1 VVKNVMELN
10 DKEIELKLCET
21 YFSILS
27 KTSTYNITLDE
38 LCVASKISYEKA
50 KKIIPTNFNEDFFFL
65 KLFISKVDS
74 EVLEELKNEIQD
86 DDVSTIYDKIL
97 EGITLRFEKF
107 LKNGICKNSHEKFL
121 KNKTAIQ
128 ILSQDLDKR
137 INIFFKLLKEN
148 YSFMINLLKL
158 VEENQNCFLQ
168 NIKSVALNFV
178 FIKGL
183 EKFLED
189 EAQDVDTTV
198 RFIDKHLTEI
208 EDFGFLIGFLKK
220 ES

>member
-21 YFSILS
+21 YFSVLS
-27 KTSTYNITLDE
+27 KTSTHNITLDE
-38 LCVASKISYEKA
+38 LCAASKISYEKA

-107 LKNGICKNSHEKFL
+107 LKN
-121 KNKTAIQ
+121 KTAIQ
-128 ILSQDLDKR
+128 ILSHDLDKR

-198 RFIDKHLTEI
+198 RFIDKYLTEI

>member
-1 VVKNVMELN
+1 MELN

-21 YFSILS
+21 YFSVLS
-27 KTSTYNITLDE
+27 KTSTYNVTLDE
-38 LCVASKISYEKA
+38 LCAVSKISYEKA

-107 LKNGICKNSHEKFL
+107 LKN
-121 KNKTAIQ
+121 KTAIQ
-128 ILSQDLDKR
+128 ILSHDLDKR

-168 NIKSVALNFV
+168 NIKSVALNLV

-198 RFIDKHLTEI
+198 RFIDKYLTEI

>member
-1 VVKNVMELN
+1 MELN

-21 YFSILS
+21 YFSVLS

-86 DDVSTIYDKIL
+86 DDISTIYDKIL

-107 LKNGICKNSHEKFL
+107 LKN
-121 KNKTAIQ
+121 KTAIQ
-128 ILSQDLDKR
+128 ILSHDLDKR

-183 EKFLED
+183 QKFLED

-198 RFIDKHLTEI
+198 RFIDKYLTEI

>member
-1 VVKNVMELN
+1 MELN

-21 YFSILS
+21 YFLILS

-86 DDVSTIYDKIL
+86 DDISTIYDKIL

-107 LKNGICKNSHEKFL
+107 LKN
-121 KNKTAIQ
+121 KTAIQ
-128 ILSQDLDKR
+128 ILSHDLDKR

-183 EKFLED
+183 QKFLED
-189 EAQDVDTTV
+189 EAQDVDATV
-198 RFIDKHLTEI
+198 RFIDKYLTEI

-220 ES
+220 VS

>member
-1 VVKNVMELN
+1 MELN

-21 YFSILS
+21 YFSVLS
-27 KTSTYNITLDE
+27 KKSTHNITLDE
-38 LCVASKISYEKA
+38 LCAASKISYEKA

-86 DDVSTIYDKIL
+86 DDISTIYDKIL

-107 LKNGICKNSHEKFL
+107 LKN
-121 KNKTAIQ
+121 KTAIQ
-128 ILSQDLDKR
+128 ILSHDLDKR

-183 EKFLED
+183 QKFLED

-198 RFIDKHLTEI
+198 RFIDKYLTEI

>member
-1 VVKNVMELN
+1 MELN

-65 KLFISKVDS
+65 KLFILKVDS

-86 DDVSTIYDKIL
+86 DDISTIYDKIL

-107 LKNGICKNSHEKFL
+107 LKN
-121 KNKTAIQ
+121 KTAIQ
-128 ILSQDLDKR
+128 ILSHDLDKR

-183 EKFLED
+183 QKFLED
-189 EAQDVDTTV
+189 EAQDVDATV
-198 RFIDKHLTEI
+198 RFIDKYLTEI

>member
-1 VVKNVMELN
+1 MELN

-21 YFSILS
+21 YFSVLS
-27 KTSTYNITLDE
+27 KTSRYNITLDE
-38 LCVASKISYEKA
+38 LCAASKISYEKA

-107 LKNGICKNSHEKFL
+107 LKN
-121 KNKTAIQ
+121 KTAIQ
-128 ILSQDLDKR
+128 ILSHDLDKR

-168 NIKSVALNFV
+168 NIKSVALNLV

-183 EKFLED
+183 EK
-189 EAQDVDTTV
+189 
-198 RFIDKHLTEI
+198 
-208 EDFGFLIGFLKK
+208 
-220 ES
+220 S

>member
-21 YFSILS
+21 YFSFLS

-38 LCVASKISYEKA
+38 LCAASKISYEKA

-107 LKNGICKNSHEKFL
+107 LKN
-121 KNKTAIQ
+121 KTAIQ
-128 ILSQDLDKR
+128 ILSHDLDKR

-183 EKFLED
+183 QKFLED

-198 RFIDKHLTEI
+198 RFIDKYLTEI

>member
-1 VVKNVMELN
+1 MELN

-21 YFSILS
+21 YFSVLS
-27 KTSTYNITLDE
+27 KTSTHNITLDE
-38 LCVASKISYEKA
+38 LCAASKISYEKA

-65 KLFISKVDS
+65 KLFISRVDS

-107 LKNGICKNSHEKFL
+107 LKN
-121 KNKTAIQ
+121 KTAIQ
-128 ILSQDLDKR
+128 ILSHDLDKR

-183 EKFLED
+183 QKFLED

-198 RFIDKHLTEI
+198 RFIDKYLTEI

>member
-107 LKNGICKNSHEKFL
+107 LKN
-121 KNKTAIQ
+121 KTAIQ
-128 ILSQDLDKR
+128 ILSHDLDKR

-183 EKFLED
+183 QKFLED

-198 RFIDKHLTEI
+198 RFIDKYLTEI

>member
-1 VVKNVMELN
+1 MELN

-86 DDVSTIYDKIL
+86 DDISTIYDKIL

-107 LKNGICKNSHEKFL
+107 LKN
-121 KNKTAIQ
+121 KTAIQ
-128 ILSQDLDKR
+128 ILSHDLDKR

-183 EKFLED
+183 QKFLED

-198 RFIDKHLTEI
+198 RFIDKYLTEI

>member
-1 VVKNVMELN
+1 MELN

-21 YFSILS
+21 YFSVLS
-27 KTSTYNITLDE
+27 KTSTHNITLDE
-38 LCVASKISYEKA
+38 LCAASKISYEKA

-107 LKNGICKNSHEKFL
+107 LKN
-121 KNKTAIQ
+121 KTAIQ
-128 ILSQDLDKR
+128 ILSHDLDKR

-189 EAQDVDTTV
+189 EAQNVDTTI
-198 RFIDKHLTEI
+198 RFIDKYLTEI

>member
-1 VVKNVMELN
+1 MELN

-21 YFSILS
+21 YFSVLS
-27 KTSTYNITLDE
+27 KKSTHNITLDE
-38 LCVASKISYEKA
+38 LCAASKISYEKA

-65 KLFISKVDS
+65 KFFISKVDS

-107 LKNGICKNSHEKFL
+107 LKN
-121 KNKTAIQ
+121 KTAIQ
-128 ILSQDLDKR
+128 ILSHDLDKR

-183 EKFLED
+183 QKFLED

-198 RFIDKHLTEI
+198 RFIDKYLTEI

>member
-1 VVKNVMELN
+1 MELN

-21 YFSILS
+21 YFSVLS

-65 KLFISKVDS
+65 KFFISKVDS

-107 LKNGICKNSHEKFL
+107 LKN
-121 KNKTAIQ
+121 KTAIQ
-128 ILSQDLDKR
+128 ILSHDLDKR

-198 RFIDKHLTEI
+198 RFIDKYLTEI

>member
-21 YFSILS
+21 YFSVLS

-38 LCVASKISYEKA
+38 LCAASKISYEKA

-74 EVLEELKNEIQD
+74 EVLKELKNEIQD

-107 LKNGICKNSHEKFL
+107 LKN
-121 KNKTAIQ
+121 KTAIQ
-128 ILSQDLDKR
+128 ILSHDLDKR

-189 EAQDVDTTV
+189 ETQDVDTTV
-198 RFIDKHLTEI
+198 RFIDKYLTEI

>member
-1 VVKNVMELN
+1 MELN

-27 KTSTYNITLDE
+27 KTSMYNITLDE
-38 LCVASKISYEKA
+38 LCAASKISYEKA

-65 KLFISKVDS
+65 KLFILKVDS

-107 LKNGICKNSHEKFL
+107 LKN
-121 KNKTAIQ
+121 KTAIQ
-128 ILSQDLDKR
+128 ILSHDLDKR

-198 RFIDKHLTEI
+198 RFIDKYLTEI

>member
-1 VVKNVMELN
+1 MELN
-10 DKEIELKLCET
+10 DKEIELKLCKT
-21 YFSILS
+21 YFSVLS

-38 LCVASKISYEKA
+38 LCAASKISYEKA
-50 KKIIPTNFNEDFFFL
+50 KKNIPTNFNEDFFFL

-107 LKNGICKNSHEKFL
+107 LKN
-121 KNKTAIQ
+121 KTAIQ
-128 ILSQDLDKR
+128 ILSHDLDKR

-183 EKFLED
+183 QKFLED
-189 EAQDVDTTV
+189 EAQDVDTSV
-198 RFIDKHLTEI
+198 RFIDKYLTEI

>member
-1 VVKNVMELN
+1 MELN

-38 LCVASKISYEKA
+38 LCAASKLSYEKA
-50 KKIIPTNFNEDFFFL
+50 EKIIPTNFNENFFFL

-86 DDVSTIYDKIL
+86 DDISTIYDKIL

-107 LKNGICKNSHEKFL
+107 LKN
-121 KNKTAIQ
+121 KTAIQ
-128 ILSQDLDKR
+128 ILSHDLDKR

-189 EAQDVDTTV
+189 EAQNVDTTI
-198 RFIDKHLTEI
+198 RFIDKYLTEI

>member
-1 VVKNVMELN
+1 MELN

-21 YFSILS
+21 YFSVLS
-27 KTSTYNITLDE
+27 KTSTHNITLDE
-38 LCVASKISYEKA
+38 LCATSEISYEKA

-65 KLFISKVDS
+65 KLFILKVDS

-107 LKNGICKNSHEKFL
+107 LKN
-121 KNKTAIQ
+121 KTAIQ
-128 ILSQDLDKR
+128 ILSHDLDKR

-198 RFIDKHLTEI
+198 RFIDKYLTEI

>member
-1 VVKNVMELN
+1 MELN

-21 YFSILS
+21 YFSVLS
-27 KTSTYNITLDE
+27 KKSTHNITLDE
-38 LCVASKISYEKA
+38 LCAASKISYEKA

-107 LKNGICKNSHEKFL
+107 LKN
-121 KNKTAIQ
+121 KTAIQ
-128 ILSQDLDKR
+128 ILSHDLDKR

-183 EKFLED
+183 QKFLED

-198 RFIDKHLTEI
+198 RFIDKYLTEI

>member
-1 VVKNVMELN
+1 MELN

-21 YFSILS
+21 YFSVLS
-27 KTSTYNITLDE
+27 KTSTHNITLDE
-38 LCVASKISYEKA
+38 LCAASKISYEKA

-107 LKNGICKNSHEKFL
+107 LKN
-121 KNKTAIQ
+121 KTAIQ
-128 ILSQDLDKR
+128 ILSHDLDKR

-183 EKFLED
+183 QKFLED

-198 RFIDKHLTEI
+198 RFIDKYLTEI

>member
-1 VVKNVMELN
+1 MELN

-21 YFSILS
+21 YFSVLS
-27 KTSTYNITLDE
+27 KTSTHNITLDE
-38 LCVASKISYEKA
+38 LCAASKISYEKA

-74 EVLEELKNEIQD
+74 EVLEELKNEVQD

-107 LKNGICKNSHEKFL
+107 LKN
-121 KNKTAIQ
+121 KTAIQ
-128 ILSQDLDKR
+128 ILSHDLDKR

-198 RFIDKHLTEI
+198 RFIDKYLTEI

>member
-1 VVKNVMELN
+1 MELN

-21 YFSILS
+21 YFSVLS

-38 LCVASKISYEKA
+38 LCAASKISYEKA

-107 LKNGICKNSHEKFL
+107 LKN
-121 KNKTAIQ
+121 KTAIQ
-128 ILSQDLDKR
+128 ILSHDLDKR

-183 EKFLED
+183 QKFLED

-198 RFIDKHLTEI
+198 RFVDKYLTEI

>member
-1 VVKNVMELN
+1 MELN

-21 YFSILS
+21 YFSVLS

-38 LCVASKISYEKA
+38 LCAASKISYEKA

-107 LKNGICKNSHEKFL
+107 LKN
-121 KNKTAIQ
+121 KTAIQ
-128 ILSQDLDKR
+128 ILSHDLDKR

-198 RFIDKHLTEI
+198 RFIDKYLTEI

-220 ES
+220 DS

>member
-1 VVKNVMELN
+1 MELN

-21 YFSILS
+21 YFSVLS

-107 LKNGICKNSHEKFL
+107 LKN
-121 KNKTAIQ
+121 KTAIQ
-128 ILSQDLDKR
+128 LLSHDLDKR

-189 EAQDVDTTV
+189 EAQNVDTTV
-198 RFIDKHLTEI
+198 RFIDKYLTEI

>member
-1 VVKNVMELN
+1 MELN

-21 YFSILS
+21 YFSVLR

-38 LCVASKISYEKA
+38 LCAASKISYEKA
-50 KKIIPTNFNEDFFFL
+50 KKNIPTNFNEDFFFL

-86 DDVSTIYDKIL
+86 DDISTIYDKIL

-107 LKNGICKNSHEKFL
+107 LKN
-121 KNKTAIQ
+121 KTAIQ
-128 ILSQDLDKR
+128 ILSHDLDKR

-183 EKFLED
+183 QKFLED

-198 RFIDKHLTEI
+198 RFIDKYLTEI

>member
-1 VVKNVMELN
+1 
-10 DKEIELKLCET
+10 
-21 YFSILS
+21 
-27 KTSTYNITLDE
+27 
-38 LCVASKISYEKA
+38 
-50 KKIIPTNFNEDFFFL
+50 
-65 KLFISKVDS
+65 
-74 EVLEELKNEIQD
+74 LEELKNEIQD

-107 LKNGICKNSHEKFL
+107 LKN
-121 KNKTAIQ
+121 KTAIQ
-128 ILSQDLDKR
+128 ILSHDLDKR

-198 RFIDKHLTEI
+198 RFIDKYLTEI

>member
-1 VVKNVMELN
+1 MELN

-65 KLFISKVDS
+65 KFFISKVDS

-107 LKNGICKNSHEKFL
+107 LKN
-121 KNKTAIQ
+121 KTAIQ
-128 ILSQDLDKR
+128 ILSHDLDKR

-183 EKFLED
+183 QKFLED

-198 RFIDKHLTEI
+198 RFIDKYLTEI

>member
-10 DKEIELKLCET
+10 DKEIALKLCET
-21 YFSILS
+21 YFSVLS

-38 LCVASKISYEKA
+38 LCAASKISYEKA

-107 LKNGICKNSHEKFL
+107 LKN
-121 KNKTAIQ
+121 KTAIQ
-128 ILSQDLDKR
+128 ILSHDLDKR

-189 EAQDVDTTV
+189 ETQDVDTTV
-198 RFIDKHLTEI
+198 RFIDKYLTEI

-220 ES
+220 EL

>member
-1 VVKNVMELN
+1 MELN

-21 YFSILS
+21 YFSVLS

-107 LKNGICKNSHEKFL
+107 LKN
-121 KNKTAIQ
+121 KTAIQ
-128 ILSQDLDKR
+128 ILSHDLDKR

-183 EKFLED
+183 QKFLED

-198 RFIDKHLTEI
+198 RFIDKYLTEI
-208 EDFGFLIGFLKK
+208 EDFGFLLGFLKK

>member
-107 LKNGICKNSHEKFL
+107 LKN
-121 KNKTAIQ
+121 KTAIQ
-128 ILSQDLDKR
+128 ILSHDLDKR

-198 RFIDKHLTEI
+198 RFIDKYLTEI

>member
-1 VVKNVMELN
+1 MELN

-21 YFSILS
+21 YFSVLS

-38 LCVASKISYEKA
+38 LCAASKISYEKA

-65 KLFISKVDS
+65 KLLISKVDS

-86 DDVSTIYDKIL
+86 DDVSTVYDKIL

-107 LKNGICKNSHEKFL
+107 LKN
-121 KNKTAIQ
+121 KTAIQ
-128 ILSQDLDKR
+128 ILSHDLDKR

-189 EAQDVDTTV
+189 EAQNVDTTI
-198 RFIDKHLTEI
+198 RFIDQYLTEI

>member
-1 VVKNVMELN
+1 MELN

-21 YFSILS
+21 YFSVLS
-27 KTSTYNITLDE
+27 KKSTHNITLDE
-38 LCVASKISYEKA
+38 LCAASKISYEKA

-107 LKNGICKNSHEKFL
+107 LKN
-121 KNKTAIQ
+121 KTAIQ
-128 ILSQDLDKR
+128 ILSHDLDKR

-198 RFIDKHLTEI
+198 RFIDKYLTEI

>member
-1 VVKNVMELN
+1 MELN

-21 YFSILS
+21 YFSVLS
-27 KTSTYNITLDE
+27 KTSTHNITLDE
-38 LCVASKISYEKA
+38 LCAASKISYEKA

-86 DDVSTIYDKIL
+86 DDISTIYDKIL

-107 LKNGICKNSHEKFL
+107 LKN
-121 KNKTAIQ
+121 KTAIQ
-128 ILSQDLDKR
+128 ILSHDLDKR

-183 EKFLED
+183 EKFLQD

-198 RFIDKHLTEI
+198 RFIDKYLTEI

>member
-1 VVKNVMELN
+1 MELN

-21 YFSILS
+21 YFSVLS

-38 LCVASKISYEKA
+38 LCAASKISYEKA
-50 KKIIPTNFNEDFFFL
+50 KKNIPTNFNEDFFFL

-107 LKNGICKNSHEKFL
+107 LKNKA
-121 KNKTAIQ
+121 AIQ
-128 ILSQDLDKR
+128 ILCHDLDKR

-168 NIKSVALNFV
+168 NIKSVALNLV
-178 FIKGL
+178 FMKGL
-183 EKFLED
+183 QKFLED

-198 RFIDKHLTEI
+198 RFIDKYLTEI

>member
-1 VVKNVMELN
+1 MELN
-10 DKEIELKLCET
+10 DKEIESKLCET

-86 DDVSTIYDKIL
+86 DDISTIYDKIL

-107 LKNGICKNSHEKFL
+107 LKN
-121 KNKTAIQ
+121 KTAIQ
-128 ILSQDLDKR
+128 ILSHDLDKR

-183 EKFLED
+183 QKFLED

-198 RFIDKHLTEI
+198 RFIDKYLTEI

-220 ES
+220 VS

>member
-1 VVKNVMELN
+1 MELN

-65 KLFISKVDS
+65 KLFILKVDS

-107 LKNGICKNSHEKFL
+107 LKN
-121 KNKTAIQ
+121 KTAIQ
-128 ILSQDLDKR
+128 ILSHDLDKR

>member
-1 VVKNVMELN
+1 MELN

-21 YFSILS
+21 YFSVLS
-27 KTSTYNITLDE
+27 KTSTHNITLDE
-38 LCVASKISYEKA
+38 LCAASKISYEKA

-107 LKNGICKNSHEKFL
+107 LKN
-121 KNKTAIQ
+121 KTAIQ
-128 ILSQDLDKR
+128 ILSHDLDKR
-137 INIFFKLLKEN
+137 INIFFKFLKEN

-198 RFIDKHLTEI
+198 RFIDKYLTEI
-208 EDFGFLIGFLKK
+208 QDFGFLIGFLKK